1 MIAATLDAIRSA
13 EPGLRRRMAQGAM
26 WSIVGAGVASGCT
39 MLGNIVSAR
48 VLGAA
53 PFGEMA
59 IVLSTTNLFTS
70 LFTAG
75 MGMTATRYVA
85 ESRDSDRDRAGAIIG
100 LSWATSIVVGAIAA
114 MLVVFFAPV
123 LSRQVLG
130 KENLALPLS
139 LGAVAMFFAALNG
152 SQTGTLSGFESFRQV
167 AFGNLIRGLGIVV
180 LVSGGA
186 ILYGLNGALIGYA
199 AAGAAATIY
208 YQAVVRRECSAS
220 GIRISY
226 QFSRDE
232 WRVLSQFTLPVL
244 ITTFSFT
251 PAQWWSNVLLARHSG
266 YAEAGVF
273 NAVLHWQLFILF
285 FSTAVSNIGLP
296 MLSNIRAERDPAKYK
311 RCLALTFALTTAPAL
326 VIAVPIAIFGRSILR
341 LYGPEFVHGSTAL
354 VLIAGASVLT
364 ALNIPVGHAIWS
376 LDAIRPAV
384 ALALLRGGVLVIA
397 AYLLADRA
405 AAGLAEAYLIMAV
418 IQTVVSIPFMIWL
431 LRSSFC
437 YAEAEAIAA

>member
-1 MIAATLDAIRSA
+1 MIKSTLEAIRTA
-13 EPGLRRRMAQGAM
+13 EPALRRRMAAGAI
-26 WSIVGAGVASGCT
+26 WSIAGAGIASGCT
-39 MLGNIVSAR
+39 MLANIISAR

-85 ESRDSDRDRAGAIIG
+85 EARDSEPERAGAIVG
-100 LSWATSIVVGAIAA
+100 LSWATSMVVGAAA
-114 MLVVFFAPV
+114 ALLVILFAPV

-130 KENLALPLS
+130 KETLAVPLS
-139 LGAVAMFFAALNG
+139 LGAAAMFFAALNG
-152 SQTGTLSGFESFRQV
+152 SQVGTLSGFESFRHV
-167 AFGNLIRGLGIVV
+167 ATGNLVRGIGIVI
-180 LVSGGA
+180 LVSAGA
-186 ILYGLNGALIGYA
+186 IFGGLNGALLGYA
-199 AAGAAATIY
+199 LAGAAATIY
-208 YQAVVRRECSAS
+208 YQLVVRRECEAN

-226 QFSRDE
+226 RFSGDE
-232 WRVLSQFTLPVL
+232 LRVLSRFTLPVL

-251 PAQWWSNVLLARHSG
+251 PAQWWGNVLLATHSG

-311 RCLALTFALTTAPAL
+311 RCLALTFALTTAPAI
-326 VIAVPIAIFGRSILR
+326 VIAIPIAILAPWILH
-341 LYGPEFVHGSTAL
+341 LYGREFVHGSTAL
-354 VLIAGASVLT
+354 IFISAASVLT

-384 ALALLRGGVLVIA
+384 ALALLRGGVLIIA
-397 AYLLADRA
+397 AYALADKA
-405 AAGLAEAYLIMAV
+405 ATGLAEAYLIMAA
-418 IQTVVSIPFMIWL
+418 IQTAVSIPFMFWL
-431 LRSSFC
+431 LKNSFVH
-437 YAEAEAIAA
+437 EQVEAIAA